1 VFTDQAQQ
9 ILDQAKTYAFTQK
22 KDELTLEILLA
33 IIKQNVEARVI
44 LARCVGISVD
54 QLSEQSAI
62 LTPEVTL
69 YAKKIHLSNEVQEV
83 IKQAHELAMK
93 VPDRTHPGLIGL
105 RHLIFAMVMS
115 RDFCNIL
122 DVKQISEK
130 KAIEHLSDL
139 YDSDEE
145 VSELGDL
152 TERIRIM
159 RTELLKK
166 VFGQD
171 HAVHAFVEGLFNA
184 EVIAHA
190 DTARKSPSAIF
201 VFAGPPGVGKSY
213 LAKLGASYFKHPYRQ
228 FNMSSYSDLQSHLQ
242 LVGFQPAFRAAQ
254 PGILTGFVEK
264 NPDAYLLFDEIE
276 KAHLNTIQLFLQI
289 LDSGELE
296 DQFTGKRV
304 SFRDTTIIFTTN
316 AGFSLYDNPN
326 ETGINA
332 ANSKFHRRTILD
344 ALRTERGPDG
354 RPFFPPAICSRL
366 ATGYPI
372 LFNYLGVNE
381 LERISRTEINRVK
394 SLVEQQYYES
404 ITYDDMLPIAL
415 VLREGAN
422 TDART
427 VCSQSGIFIKTE
439 LFNFFKLYKKRRLEK
454 VLDSV
459 DRIHFCLDPLEME
472 NKNIASIF
480 EPPGKPKLLL
490 VAADELLKLYKKH
503 ISGIDWLTAS
513 STKDALQ
520 IIASNE
526 IDMIL
531 IDIWIGRDIKT
542 MTEIFSGTI
551 KHFDY
556 VPAAA
561 RALAEGQEL
570 LRSVHDRLPTLPIYL
585 LSFADEDEG
594 EGTID
599 EELFLACVKSGGAR
613 GILTTSFTSD
623 VIEGWKERCER
634 FTKNLQKTVLHM
646 YREKKAESLG
656 QERKVLAFDT
666 APTVDHFNRQVSIR
680 LRNLRLS
687 RAVSAEDA
695 SEVLDDVERP
705 TVRFSDVFGADAAK
719 EALQFVVDWLSNPR
733 RYATLGV
740 SPPKGILLIGPP
752 GTGKTMLAR
761 AVAGESDVAFL
772 VASGTDFV
780 TIWQGSGPQNIR
792 DLFSRARRYAPSIVF
807 IDELDAIGKKR
818 MGLGGAGRAE
828 ESTLNALLTEMDGFG
843 SPTMRTVILLAAT
856 NIAEQLDKAL
866 LRRFDRI
873 IEVPPPDKE
882 ARAAYLSHE
891 LLNRKLSKVTKKFVN
906 NMATRSAGMTI
917 ADLRRVVREASVIAA
932 RKGSHV
938 TNDIVEEAFER
949 IRMGEAKKAPDK
961 ETLKRVARHEAGHAL
976 IGWLTGNIPMQVTII
991 GRGGAG
997 GYVEKEIE
1005 EEKIIYTQNELED
1018 MICLTMGGRASEL
1031 IYYGDEDGLSTGVA
1045 GDLKNAT
1052 NWAKRMIQEYGMSDE
1067 IGQIFY
1073 DSRYLQD
1080 GPLAAKLSSAA
1091 ENIVHS
1097 QLDRAIEMLK
1107 ENRKKLD
1114 KLSNELFK
1122 KNRLMR
1128 DDLKKILGSSKK

>member
-1 VFTDQAQQ
+1 MFTEQAQQ
-9 ILDQAKTYAFTQK
+9 ILDQAKTYAFIQK

-54 QLSEQSAI
+54 QLSEQPAI

-83 IKQAHELAMK
+83 IKQARELAMK
-93 VPDRTHPGLIGL
+93 VPDRTHPGLVGL
-105 RHLIFAMVMS
+105 RHLICAMAMS

-122 DVKQISEK
+122 DVKPISEK
-130 KAIEHLSDL
+130 NAIEYLSDL

-152 TERIRIM
+152 TEKIRIM

-171 HAVHAFVEGLFNA
+171 HAVHAFIEGLFNA
-184 EVIAHA
+184 EVVAHA

-201 VFAGPPGVGKSY
+201 VFAGSPGVGKTY
-213 LAKLGASYFKHPYRQ
+213 LAKLGASYLKHPFRQ
-228 FNMSSYSDLQSHLQ
+228 FNMSSYSDLQAHLQ
-242 LVGFQPAFRAAQ
+242 LVGFQPSFRAAQ
-254 PGILTGFVEK
+254 PGILTGFVAK

-332 ANSKFHRRTILD
+332 ANSRFHRRTILD

-354 RPFFPPAICSRL
+354 RPFFPPALCSRL

-394 SLVEQQYYES
+394 SLIEQQYYES

-415 VLREGAN
+415 VLKEGVN

-427 VCSQSGIFIKTE
+427 VRSQSGIFIKTE
-439 LFNFFKLYKKRRLEK
+439 LFNFFKLYKKRRLEQ

-459 DRIHFCLDPLEME
+459 DKIHFCLDPLEME
-472 NKNIASIF
+472 SKDIASIF
-480 EPPGKPKLLL
+480 EPPGKPKILL

-513 STKDALQ
+513 SAKDALQ

-551 KHFDY
+551 RHFDY

-623 VIEGWKERCER
+623 AIEGWEERCER
-634 FTKNLQKTVLHM
+634 ITKNLQKTVLHM
-646 YREKKAESLG
+646 YREKKARSLG
-656 QERKVLAFDT
+656 KERKVLAFDT
-666 APTVDHFNRQVSIR
+666 APTVNHFDRQVSIR

-705 TVRFSDVFGADAAK
+705 TIRFSNVFGADAAK
-719 EALQFVVDWLSNPR
+719 ETLQFVVDWLSNPR

-818 MGLGGAGRAE
+818 IGLGGAGRAE

-882 ARAAYLSHE
+882 ARAGYLSHE

-906 NMATRSAGMTI
+906 NLATRSAGMTI
-917 ADLRRVVREASVIAA
+917 ADLRGVVREASVIAA
-932 RKGSHV
+932 RKGSNV
-938 TNDIVEEAFER
+938 TNSIVEEAFEK

-961 ETLKRVARHEAGHAL
+961 ETLKRIARHEAGHAL

-1018 MICLTMGGRASEL
+1018 MICLAMGGRASEL
-1031 IYYGDEDGLSTGVA
+1031 IYYGNEDGLSTGVA
-1045 GDLKNAT
+1045 NDLKNAT
-1052 NWAKRMIQEYGMSDE
+1052 IWAKRMIQEYGMSDE

-1080 GPLAAKLSSAA
+1080 GPLAAKLGSAA

-1107 ENRKKLD
+1107 ENRKKLN
-1114 KLSNELFK
+1114 KLSTELLK